1 MQRVDSLVENDKGDM
16 IKDRL
21 LKKLV
26 YVNVYI
32 CIRAVG
38 RIPVPY

>member
-1 MQRVDSLVENDKGDM
+1 MDDVQLGEGV
-16 IKDRL
+16 I
-21 LKKLV
+21 
-26 YVNVYI
+26 YVHVYI